1 MPRFYGPAR
10 LAFPADAGPEDSHHQ
25 VTLIY
30 VAAALLVMAQVL
42 GIYALKTRKAD
53 FIFAIVMAVLLLGAV
68 LLGGYGVY
76 HRLH

>member
-1 MPRFYGPAR
+1 M
-10 LAFPADAGPEDSHHQ
+10 
-25 VTLIY
+25 TLIY